1 MAKGYPGE
9 INKTKRNAF
18 QRESDKRLAI
28 ELLKKGYN
36 YLQIAAEISEIQPYT
51 ISYQQV
57 IKDLDSVRL
66 DAIAKSSASMCEI
79 IDQEMQEIE
88 FAITEVKEAI
98 AKGKEEVVVTSREDS
113 AKSGAKEIEKRQY
126 NNLNPAYITA
136 LLNAAA
142 RRSVLL
148 GVDSHLKYQDINV
161 AIESLAS
168 RGYVVSLPDG
178 GEYAGAGD
186 SPKE

>member
-9 INKTKRNAF
+9 INKNKRNAF
-18 QRESDKRLAI
+18 QREQDKRLAI
-28 ELLKKGYN
+28 EMLQKGCN
-36 YLQIAAEISEIQPYT
+36 YLQIAAAISEIQPYS

-66 DAIAKSSASMCEI
+66 DAIAKSSASMGEI

-88 FAITEVKEAI
+88 FAIAEVKEAI

-113 AKSGAKEIEKRQY
+113 EKNGTKETEKRQY
-126 NNLNPAYITA
+126 NNLNPAYVTA

-142 RRSVLL
+142 RRSALL
-148 GVDSHLKYQDINV
+148 GIDSHLKHQDINT
-161 AIESLAS
+161 AIESLTS

-178 GEYAGAGD
+178 DESAG
-186 SPKE
+186 SSNPPQE